1 MPSTRPALRR
11 IEARKRTRR
20 FRKSERAGASPVG
33 VHEGKFFLEHDRPI
47 AALLSQSASP
57 AIRIPTKHAAS
68 EDRTHDLRI
77 MRPTRCQLRYRRSCM
92 MCILACLLN
101 SCVRPP
107 GNVASP
113 GFVLLAEA
121 SFRIP
126 TCLSASR
133 ILHLETIPGPPFLHP
148 LFPAQDKTQKLKQLI

>member
-20 FRKSERAGASPVG
+20 FRKSEQAGASPVG

-47 AALLSQSASP
+47 AAPLSQSASP

-77 MRPTRCQLRYRRSCM
+77 MRPTRCQLRYRRSYM
-92 MCILACLLN
+92 M
-101 SCVRPP
+101 
-107 GNVASP
+107 
-113 GFVLLAEA
+113 
-121 SFRIP
+121 
-126 TCLSASR
+126 
-133 ILHLETIPGPPFLHP
+133 
-148 LFPAQDKTQKLKQLI
+148 